1 MFSHHLLSFC
11 GSWRVKSLVFYVNNT
26 ITAFGST
33 TKFSLLWSV
42 TRELFKIA
50 EGSSPSATKLTI
62 APAFFQVNNMPM
74 LALVNPVYDC
84 LFRLAQHD
92 SLQKEEEVRRRV
104 GHVPFVQPRTNK
116 KHSPWGVECFKAR
129 QEPPSPLCAE
139 RKPTG
144 QEGLQSGRKQ
154 DGGADCDYLAHA
166 AHSSLAYFFFFPRC
180 LCHYCL
186 KTAAETQQ
194 HSQSL
199 R

>member
-1 MFSHHLLSFC
+1 MCPLFSQ
-11 GSWRVKSLVFYVNNT
+11 G
-26 ITAFGST
+26 
-33 TKFSLLWSV
+33 
-42 TRELFKIA
+42 
-50 EGSSPSATKLTI
+50 
-62 APAFFQVNNMPM
+62 Q
-74 LALVNPVYDC
+74 
-84 LFRLAQHD
+84 
-92 SLQKEEEVRRRV
+92 
-104 GHVPFVQPRTNK
+104 NK